1 MIDLTKLEQ
10 KEVGLKVEPKRS
22 KVQQGQACKESKEK
36 ASFKKLK
43 ILGNRS
49 KPEILLH
56 QSEKNLQR
64 SVDKYRDK
72 EKQKQKEKERVKQ
85 RAKAQSKDEEQPALD
100 EDQILKL
107 IKNNLKSKKKLEQ
120 TTYLNPVTDT
130 Q

>member
-22 KVQQGQACKESKEK
+22 KVQQGQAGKESKEK

-72 EKQKQKEKERVKQ
+72 ERQKEKERVKQ
-85 RAKAQSKDEEQPALD
+85 RAKAQSKDEE
-100 EDQILKL
+100 
-107 IKNNLKSKKKLEQ
+107 
-120 TTYLNPVTDT
+120 
-130 Q
+130 